1 MRAFGRVLRTP
12 LGIAA
17 VTLMTLVVLT
27 AIFAPMIW
35 GTEADVVDTDN
46 LLAPPSA
53 EHPIGTDHLGRDLLL
68 RVLVA
73 TRLSLVLAIAATIV
87 TVIIGMILGMTPM
100 AIGFGEGGGQSA
112 PLARAVIGGLITSTL
127 LSLLVVPVVYTL
139 LDDFKPSAMWAW
151 ITRRKPARL
160 HGHVSVPASSPATNR
175 ASVR

>member
-1 MRAFGRVLRTP
+1 PPGAGDRPRLRSTGSHHQHDHRLGPRSARSPHDSGGQLMRAFTRILRTP

-17 VTLMTLVVLT
+17 VTLMALVLLT
-27 AIFAPMIW
+27 AIFAPIIW

-87 TVIIGMILGMTPM
+87 TVIIGMILGMTP
-100 AIGFGEGGGQSA
+100 
-112 PLARAVIGGLITSTL
+112 
-127 LSLLVVPVVYTL
+127 
-139 LDDFKPSAMWAW
+139 
-151 ITRRKPARL
+151 
-160 HGHVSVPASSPATNR
+160 
-175 ASVR
+175 